1 MKCSSQKDINSLLSS
16 YSSLRVGHTFTLL
29 APSLAILFGGTVYS
43 NEQKSKMTNDIYT
56 YNFTTK
62 LWINID
68 YKNFNISPENI
79 PAKRS
84 YHASCCYKNNQLIIQ
99 GGIIQQNEK
108 KMNNNNHN
116 EAWIFDYNIYLENIN
131 KKSMKSKNKKCDKN
145 FWQVF
150 PYIGDIPS
158 CLYGH
163 SLDYINNFLILFGGI
178 HSKNRTEYNN
188 NLYILD
194 TENKNSS
201 WICMKSNNTFPCERG
216 HHTSCIYN
224 NSLII
229 FGGRNIF
236 SESLND
242 LWELKIDDSSN
253 IEWKEITKNN
263 PNLLTKRYYHT
274 TTILNNLLVIIG
286 GITKTPKDKLPL
298 EVYDLSNN
306 KYYQFIDAQIYQH
319 RAIRIKEKIYVLG
332 GTSNKLVK
340 IYLTK
345 LFKNFPELEE
355 QLKEVISKEA
365 KEKIPKKINKHLY
378 RSRTLSCLKNSKNK
392 EEEKDKEKEK
402 NNKLDLSVNLDNPL
416 IEKNN
421 SSELNIIS
429 KQKDEFIKLQKES
442 KFKLTNEVIIGQKI
456 REENLFNNNISLKI
470 HNTNPLFKISINELK
485 DENKKIKVL
494 GNNNQLSIFYD
505 NEDQNSVFINKF
517 IDMLLRP
524 FDWYKRKNFDN
535 EKNNFPFSKNEILDL
550 VNLAEKIIAEDKS
563 LIYLRS
569 PCKIFGD
576 LNGQYNDL
584 MKFFYSYGNPS
595 DNIKNGDIYIMN
607 YVFLGNF
614 CDLGIKC
621 LEVILLLLSLK
632 VKYKENIFILR
643 GKHEFINFNKIYG
656 LGFECKEKLNDNIND
671 ENSVFM
677 KLNNLF
683 NFLPFGAC
691 IDKEILCISSG
702 IGTKVKKLSDIENIK
717 RPVIFNEIN
726 QNDITYQLLFSVY
739 EENNLTKNKIIN
751 NEKDL
756 VFDDKI
762 LNDFLGKNNLHM
774 IITSTELINEGI
786 KSYNN
791 DKLIMVNSSINY
803 LDKYKNLGGII
814 VIGKKTNNYPIQINP
829 KLIGLT
835 ENDKIAHYRKD
846 IKEIL

>member
-1 MKCSSQKDINSLLSS
+1 MKSSSQKDINIPLSN
-16 YSSLRVGHTFTLL
+16 YSSLRVGHSFTLL
-29 APSLAILFGGTVYS
+29 APSLAILFGGTIYS
-43 NEQKSKMTNDIYT
+43 NEEKSKMTNDIYT

-62 LWINID
+62 VWVNIN
-68 YKNFNISPENI
+68 YKNFNISAENI
-79 PAKRS
+79 PAQRS
-84 YHASCCYKNNQLIIQ
+84 YHASCCFKNNQLLIQ

-108 KMNNNNHN
+108 IKNNEN
-116 EAWIFDYNIYLENIN
+116 ETWIFDYNIYLENTN
-131 KKSMKSKNKKCDKN
+131 KKSVKSKNKKIDKN
-145 FWQVF
+145 FWQIF
-150 PYIGDIPS
+150 PYTGDIPS
-158 CLYGH
+158 YLYGH
-163 SLDYINNFLILFGGI
+163 TLNYIKNFLILFGGI
-178 HSKNRTEYNN
+178 SSKNRTEYNN

-201 WICMKSNNTFPCERG
+201 WICIKSDNNFPCERG

-224 NSLII
+224 NNLII

-242 LWELKIDDSSN
+242 LWELKILDSSN
-253 IEWKEITKNN
+253 IEWKEITKKN

-274 TTILNNLLVIIG
+274 MTILNNLLIIIG
-286 GITKTPKDKLPL
+286 GITKSPKDKLPL

-319 RAIRIKEKIYVLG
+319 RAIRIKEKIYVFG

-340 IYLTK
+340 IYLSK
-345 LFKNFPELEE
+345 LFKNFPELAA
-355 QLKEVISKEA
+355 QLKEIISKEA
-365 KEKIPKKINKHLY
+365 KEKLSKKINKNLY
-378 RSRTLSCLKNSKNK
+378 RSRTLSCFKKTKKN
-392 EEEKDKEKEK
+392 EDDKDKEKDT
-402 NNKLDLSVNLDNPL
+402 LDLSVNLDTPL
-416 IEKNN
+416 LEKNN
-421 SSELNIIS
+421 SNELNIIS
-429 KQKDEFIKLQKES
+429 KQKNEFIQLQNES
-442 KFKLTNEVIIGQKI
+442 KFKLTKDVIIGKKI

-470 HNTNPLFKISINELK
+470 NDKNPLSKISINELK
-485 DENKKIKVL
+485 EENKKIKIW
-494 GNNNQLSIFYD
+494 GNNNQFSIFYN
-505 NEDQNSVFINKF
+505 NENQNSIIANKF
-517 IDMLLRP
+517 IDILLRP
-524 FDWYKRKNFDN
+524 FDWYKRKNFN
-535 EKNNFPFSKNEILDL
+535 TEKDKFPFSKNEIFDL
-550 VNLAEKIIAEDKS
+550 ISEAEKILKEDKS

-576 LNGQYNDL
+576 INGQYNDL

-632 VKYKENIFILR
+632 IKYKENIFILR
-643 GKHEFINFNKIYG
+643 GKHEFINYNKIYG
-656 LGFECKEKLNDNIND
+656 LAFECKEKLNDDIND

-683 NFLPFGAC
+683 NFLPFGVC
-691 IDKEILCISSG
+691 IDKEILCVSSG
-702 IGTKVKKLSDIENIK
+702 IGTKLKNLIDIENIK
-717 RPVIFNEIN
+717 RPVILNEIC
-726 QNDITYQLLFSVY
+726 QNDIAYQLLFSVY
-739 EENNLTKNKIIN
+739 EENYLMKKKIKENETNLIYD
-751 NEKDL
+751 E
-756 VFDDKI
+756 KI
-762 LNDFLGKNNLHM
+762 LNDFLIKNNLHM

-814 VIGKKTNNYPIQINP
+814 VIGKKTNNHPIQINP

-835 ENDKIAHYRKD
+835 ENDKINHYRKD